1 MERDEILK
9 AAQDNPQE
17 QGEYEKHIS
26 NKAVLYGLM
35 VGIVLLMAMMILE
48 WIIKKKIDLG
58 KPALLFGI
66 SSVMDF
72 YDGFVG
78 KKKMSFVGGIITGLL
93 AVVFFVGYIGVL
105 FV

>member
-26 NKAVLYGLM
+26 NKAVLYGFM
-35 VGIVLLMAMMILE
+35 AGIVLLMAMMILE
-48 WIIKKKIDLG
+48 WFIKKKIDLG

-72 YDGFVG
+72 YDGIVG
-78 KKKMSFVGGIITGLL
+78 KKKKSFVGGILTGLL
-93 AVVFFVGYIGVL
+93 AVVFLVGYIGVL